1 MKKTFFIIYILAIFT
16 CCDNSSKKDTQI
28 VDSLDRLLSNYISQ
42 HEEDSIITLDFWKT
56 ENHIDL
62 VVLHEPYYHKDMVDG
77 CFEKQGKLI
86 IFHSDYEGLLDSLII
101 QSDSNDKSLLSKYE
115 SWPKGVMYDGNYDA
129 SFYCV
134 LSKDSIIPEDGFL
147 HFYKQEAISTA
158 GINSPALNKII
169 NTELNSD
176 CNLITSLY
184 FGKIDNEVYLCVKSD
199 RFYESKNLDGCL
211 FRDGRM
217 LTLHSINVLSNR
229 DIIDTSFVKNN
240 LSMLAKYKRKPEES
254 IVKVKGR
261 NNCYKIVSEDIIIPI
276 KNNDDQLEHIICK

>member
-1 MKKTFFIIYILAIFT
+1 MIKKEDERFSYLFYINFT
-16 CCDNSSKKDTQI
+16 LNIDNVTD
-28 VDSLDRLLSNYISQ
+28 LSGMFYGAENLV
-42 HEEDSIITLDFWKT
+42 SIHMNL
-56 ENHIDL
+56 
-62 VVLHEPYYHKDMVDG
+62 
-77 CFEKQGKLI
+77 
-86 IFHSDYEGLLDSLII
+86 
-101 QSDSNDKSLLSKYE
+101 
-115 SWPKGVMYDGNYDA
+115 
-129 SFYCV
+129 
-134 LSKDSIIPEDGFL
+134 
-147 HFYKQEAISTA
+147 
-158 GINSPALNKII
+158 I

-240 LSMLAKYKRKPEES
+240 LSMLAKYKKKPEES

-276 KNNDDQLEHIICK
+276 KNNTEFSMRDIFYQK